1 MEPCDIWEEEERDEI
16 VEKEEDPKL
25 GSREE
30 EETMDIPPLLLLLLS
45 FPLRSLLSSSLFLLP
60 TLEFVA
66 VECAY
71 HRADVPTGY
80 RVFQNPVLGETIAFY
95 FFLNSERCFLF
106 GYFCRYSVQRTR
118 MHRWYPFFHQQG
130 RESGEKG
137 SWDGARRGET
147 REGEEEKEEE
157 KKAVFFPLEL
167 YRRIFEE
174 EERER
179 VVAGIERNASL
190 NGSRTKVSL

>member
-25 GSREE
+25 GRREEE

-80 RVFQNPVLGETIAFY
+80 RVFQNPVLGETIAFC
-95 FFLNSERCFLF
+95 FFLEF
-106 GYFCRYSVQRTR
+106 
-118 MHRWYPFFHQQG
+118 
-130 RESGEKG
+130 
-137 SWDGARRGET
+137 
-147 REGEEEKEEE
+147 
-157 KKAVFFPLEL
+157 
-167 YRRIFEE
+167 
-174 EERER
+174 
-179 VVAGIERNASL
+179 
-190 NGSRTKVSL
+190 